1 MSGGPTRPTP
11 EKLAAYADGELPGP
25 ERARIEASLDNCP
38 EALAE
43 LESLRKLSCLCRRT
57 TAPEPPADAW
67 DATLARVHAALPAP
81 RSLPW
86 RRPARRPV
94 FPVFTAAAAAVAVV
108 LLGRSFWPAPQV
120 PLRVNPV
127 PGLAGPVDL
136 ADSRDVEIISMDGD
150 DTGRLLVGR
159 PPVPEDLV
167 LAGQGDVTLVRMEPF
182 EGAMPAMRQDGA
194 PIIFPPTG
202 DAP

>member
-1 MSGGPTRPTP
+1 MSGGPTKPTP
-11 EKLAAYADGELPGP
+11 EKLAAYADGELPAA
-25 ERARIEASLDNCP
+25 ERARVEASLDNCP

-43 LESLRKLSCLCRRT
+43 LESLRRLDSLCRRT
-57 TAPEPPADAW
+57 AALEPPPEAW
-67 DATLARVHAALPAP
+67 DVTLARVHAALPAP

-108 LLGRSFWPAPQV
+108 LLGRSFWPAPRV
-120 PLRVNPV
+120 PVTVNAV
-127 PGLAGPVDL
+127 PGLAGPVNL
-136 ADSRDVEIISMDGD
+136 ADARDVEIISMDGD

-159 PPVPEDLV
+159 PPVPEGLV
-167 LAGQGDVTLVRMEPF
+167 LAGPGDVTLVRMEPF
-182 EGAMPAMRQDGA
+182 EGAMPDMRQDGA
-194 PIIFPPTG
+194 PIVFPPTG